1 MKTVKPPRSTPE
13 MKLAVA
19 LAKQKAFADKV
30 ASLKKAVTEKAEADI
45 RSLQIKIGKLAE
57 EFGILTLPDS
67 VLRKAFGEI
76 AKSNGAKPLPAI
88 PAVEVNVPATPEAV
102 KPTESVYVAP
112 APAPAPAPAA
122 PQKVEEVKKGGM
134 FSR

>member
-1 MKTVKPPRSTPE
+1 MKTLKPRSSPE

-30 ASLKKAVTEKAEADI
+30 AALKRAVSEAAEADI

-76 AKSNGAKPLPAI
+76 AKSNGAKPQPAI
-88 PAVEVNVPATPEAV
+88 PAAEVNVPATPEPV
-102 KPTESVYVAP
+102 KPTEPVYVAP
-112 APAPAPAPAA
+112 AVPAA
-122 PQKVEEVKKGGM
+122 PPKVEEVKKGGM
-134 FSR
+134 FGR

>member
-1 MKTVKPPRSTPE
+1 MNVLKKPRSTPE

-30 ASLKKAVTEKAEADI
+30 AALKRAVTEAAEADI

-76 AKSNGAKPLPAI
+76 AKSNGAKPQPAI
-88 PAVEVNVPATPEAV
+88 PAVEVMAPAPPEPV
-102 KPTESVYVAP
+102 KPAEPVYVAP
-112 APAPAPAPAA
+112 AVPVVPP
-122 PQKVEEVKKGGM
+122 KVEEKKGGM

>member
-1 MKTVKPPRSTPE
+1 MKTLKPRSSPE

-30 ASLKKAVTEKAEADI
+30 AALKRAVSEAAEADI

-76 AKSNGAKPLPAI
+76 AKSNGAKPQPAI
-88 PAVEVNVPATPEAV
+88 PAVEVMAPAPPEPV
-102 KPTESVYVAP
+102 KPAEPVYVAP
-112 APAPAPAPAA
+112 AVPVAPP
-122 PQKVEEVKKGGM
+122 KVEEKKGGM

>member
-1 MKTVKPPRSTPE
+1 MKTVKPRSTPE
-13 MKLAVA
+13 MKLALA

-30 ASLKKAVTEKAEADI
+30 AALKRAVTEAAEADI

-76 AKSNGAKPLPAI
+76 AKSNGAKPQPAI
-88 PAVEVNVPATPEAV
+88 PAVEVNVPATPEPV
-102 KPTESVYVAP
+102 KSAESVYVAP
-112 APAPAPAPAA
+112 AVAVVPP
-122 PQKVEEVKKGGM
+122 KVEEKKGGM